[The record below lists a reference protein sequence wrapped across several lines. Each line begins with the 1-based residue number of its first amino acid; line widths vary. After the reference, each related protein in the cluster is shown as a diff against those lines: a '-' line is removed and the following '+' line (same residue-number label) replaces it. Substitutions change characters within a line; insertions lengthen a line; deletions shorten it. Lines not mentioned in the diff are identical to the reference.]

1 MDYARE
7 FNYTF
12 FDYLS
17 DLVVAIFKLPY
28 QLSTSSQLLVLAALS
43 VFIAISYFM
52 DGPGRRQEEDEDED
66 PPPVVFHAL
75 PLGAHHALPPLALPL
90 GAPHALPPLALPLGA
105 IQDPLQ
111 RSRLSR
117 SDVVRALPVG
127 PDVREVDIRR
137 ETHHNDEDP
146 TLNFLTLP
154 VRGSNGT
161 GTRVVQ
167 HRAGNSTQT
176 YALNTFMDI
185 LSGGHG
191 RNNQHRRINP
201 GTRRPLR
208 AQDYTI
214 HTLIPRTARR
224 RASLKRRKQ

>member
-43 VFIAISYFM
+43 AFIAISYFM

-75 PLGAHHALPPLALPL
+75 PPLALPL
-90 GAPHALPPLALPLGA
+90 GAPHALPLGA

-111 RSRLSR
+111 RSHLSR

-224 RASLKRRKQ
+224 RASLRRRKQ

>member
-1 MDYARE
+1 MDFARE

-17 DLVVAIFKLPY
+17 DAVLAVFRLPY
-28 QLSTSSQLLVLAALS
+28 QLSTTSQLLVLAGLS
-43 VFIAISYFM
+43 VFIAISYLM
-52 DGPGRRQEEDEDED
+52 DRHRGREEDED
-66 PPPVVFHAL
+66 PPAVFHV
-75 PLGAHHALPPLALPL
+75 LPPGAL
-90 GAPHALPPLALPLGA
+90 
-105 IQDPLQ
+105 QDPLQ
-111 RSRLSR
+111 RNRLSR
-117 SDVVRALPVG
+117 NDVVQALRVG
-127 PDVREVDIRR
+127 PDVREANLRR

-191 RNNQHRRINP
+191 RNNRHRRINP

-208 AQDYTI
+208 AQDYTL
-214 HTLIPRTARR
+214 HTLIPRPARR
-224 RASLKRRKQ
+224 RASLRRRKN

>member
-1 MDYARE
+1 MNYAQE

-17 DLVVAIFKLPY
+17 DLVLSIFRLPY
-28 QLSTSSQLLVLAALS
+28 QMSTTSQLSVLAALS

-52 DGPGRRQEEDEDED
+52 DGPGRREEEDEDED

-90 GAPHALPPLALPLGA
+90 GAHHALPLGA
-105 IQDPLQ
+105 VQDPLQ
-111 RSRLSR
+111 RSHLSR

-137 ETHHNDEDP
+137 ETHHDDEDP

-154 VRGSNGT
+154 VRG
-161 GTRVVQ
+161 
-167 HRAGNSTQT
+167 
-176 YALNTFMDI
+176 
-185 LSGGHG
+185 
-191 RNNQHRRINP
+191 
-201 GTRRPLR
+201 
-208 AQDYTI
+208 
-214 HTLIPRTARR
+214 
-224 RASLKRRKQ
+224 

>member
-1 MDYARE
+1 MPYAQE

-17 DLVVAIFKLPY
+17 DLVVAIFTLPY

-52 DGPGRRQEEDEDED
+52 DGPRRREEEDEDDD

-75 PLGAHHALPPLALPL
+75 PPGALHALPPLPPGAL
-90 GAPHALPPLALPLGA
+90 HALPPLPLGA
-105 IQDPLQ
+105 VQDPLQ

-117 SDVVRALPVG
+117 NDVVRALPVG
-127 PDVREVDIRR
+127 PDIREANLRR

-176 YALNTFMDI
+176 YALNTFMDL
-185 LSGGHG
+185 LSEGHG
-191 RNNQHRRINP
+191 RNSARRRINP

-208 AQDYTI
+208 AQDYTL

-224 RASLKRRKQ
+224 RASLRRRKQ

>member
-1 MDYARE
+1 MDYAQE
-7 FNYTF
+7 FTYTF

-17 DLVVAIFKLPY
+17 DLVVAIFRLPY
-28 QLSTSSQLLVLAALS
+28 QLSTTSQLLVLAGLS
-43 VFIAISYFM
+43 AFIAISYFM
-52 DGPGRRQEEDEDED
+52 DRPGRREEDDEDDD

-75 PLGAHHALPPLALPL
+75 PPGAL
-90 GAPHALPPLALPLGA
+90 
-105 IQDPLQ
+105 QDPLQ
-111 RSRLSR
+111 RSHLSR
-117 SDVVRALPVG
+117 NDVVRALPVG
-127 PDVREVDIRR
+127 PDVREANLRR

-161 GTRVVQ
+161 GTRVVR

-176 YALNTFMDI
+176 YALNTFMDL
-185 LSGGHG
+185 LSEGHG
-191 RNNQHRRINP
+191 RNSARRRINP

-214 HTLIPRTARR
+214 HTLVPRPSEAQRR
-224 RASLKRRKQ
+224 SLKRRKQ

>member
-1 MDYARE
+1 MDYAQE
-7 FNYTF
+7 FSYTF

-17 DLVVAIFKLPY
+17 DLVVAIFQLPY
-28 QLSTSSQLLVLAALS
+28 QLSTTSQLLVLAALS
-43 VFIAISYFM
+43 AFIAISYFM
-52 DGPGRRQEEDEDED
+52 DRPGVHLERDEDDD
-66 PPPVVFHAL
+66 PPPVVFHALPHGALHAL
-75 PLGAHHALPPLALPL
+75 PLGAHHALPP
-90 GAPHALPPLALPLGA
+90 GAHHALPPGAL
-105 IQDPLQ
+105 QDPLQ

-117 SDVVRALPVG
+117 NDVVRALPVG

>member
-1 MDYARE
+1 MPYAQE
-7 FNYTF
+7 FHYTF

-17 DLVVAIFKLPY
+17 DAVLAVFRLPY
-28 QLSTSSQLLVLAALS
+28 QLSTTSQLLVLAALS

-52 DGPGRRQEEDEDED
+52 DRHRGREEDEDED
-66 PPPVVFHAL
+66 PPPIVFQ
-75 PLGAHHALPPLALPL
+75 ALPPGAL
-90 GAPHALPPLALPLGA
+90 
-105 IQDPLQ
+105 QDPLQ
-111 RSRLSR
+111 RNRLSR
-117 SDVVRALPVG
+117 NDVVRALPVG
-127 PDVREVDIRR
+127 PDVREANLRR

-191 RNNQHRRINP
+191 RNSARRRINP

-208 AQDYTI
+208 AQDYTL
-214 HTLIPRTARR
+214 HTLIPRPARR
-224 RASLKRRKQ
+224 RASLKRRKN